1 MRRMSYLFL
10 LGIILLMSPAAYA
23 QKVSTDFDKAANF
36 AAYKT
41 YAWAQGTPAKNP
53 LFDQRITQGI
63 EARLGAKGLTKSASA
78 ETADLLITYHAAVD
92 VETQI
97 NSYNTGGW
105 GYGYGWGWG
114 GGGGMTTT
122 NVQKIPVGQLVVDF
136 ADLKAKKFVWRGTAS
151 STLSSKPEKAENTI
165 NKALDK
171 MFENYPPKGK

>member
-1 MRRMSYLFL
+1 MPVAL
-10 LGIILLMSPAAYA
+10 A
-23 QKVSTDFDKAANF
+23 QKVSTDFDKAATF
-36 AAYKT
+36 AGYKT

-53 LFDQRITQGI
+53 SVRPANHSGI
-63 EARLGAKGLTKSASA
+63 EARLGAKGFTKATNA
-78 ETADLLITYHAAVD
+78 ETADLLIAYHAAVD

-114 GGGGMTTT
+114 GGGGMTQT

-136 ADLKAKKFVWRGTAS
+136 ADLKAKKFIWRGTAS
-151 STLSSKPEKAENTI
+151 STLSSKPEKAEKTI

-171 MFENYPPKGK
+171 MFENYPPKAK